1 MSAAPKVASF
11 LASLERGRKAYGV
24 SFPRALA
31 AAVDLYSR
39 GEFSPKEILGY
50 ALFAPQVR
58 ASFPVLIS
66 KERSLARLGAL
77 NPPEHQHLTERKD
90 EFALACAKARLP
102 VPRTIAWTRGGRMF
116 DGGSGSSIEE
126 SWIDWLD
133 RTLPAEFVA
142 KDIDGA
148 YGSGFQTYRREDRA
162 FIDGR
167 DQVIPGVEGLVAQ
180 WVGAADDV
188 ILQERLFDAQELTA
202 LCGRRSLQTA
212 RINTLLHEDGSVD
225 VLFAMIKVLASE
237 SLTDNFSMGT
247 SGNLI
252 AFGNAETGVL
262 NGAIGVHPSGCGMV
276 RVERHPGTGIP
287 FEGFVLPHW
296 HEALELVRHA
306 QRCFPQLP
314 SLGWDVALTADGPRL
329 IEANAR
335 WDPPTYAPFLMSEE
349 HWRSIFGGGPSSPRR
364 TSGAPRGGAV
374 AANAVMGVERRPGS
388 AELPR
393 PGHATEGF
401 ADRGVANAFGDSQG
415 SAGTRPTA

>member
-1 MSAAPKVASF
+1 MSAAPKLGSF

-24 SFPRALA
+24 PFPRALA
-31 AAVDLYSR
+31 AAVDLYAR

-66 KERSLARLGAL
+66 KERSLAKLAEL
-77 NPPEHQHLTERKD
+77 NPPQHQHLTENKD
-90 EFALACAKARLP
+90 EFALVCARERLP
-102 VPRTIAWTRGGRMF
+102 VPRTIAWTRNGQLF
-116 DGGSGSSIEE
+116 DGRSGSVVDAG
-126 SWIDWLD
+126 SWIEMLD
-133 RTLPAEFVA
+133 RALPDEFVA

-167 DQVIPGVEGLVAQ
+167 HQVTPGLEGLVAK
-180 WVGAADDV
+180 WVRAGDEV

-202 LCGRRSLQTA
+202 LCGRHSLQTA
-212 RINTLLHEDGSVD
+212 RINTLLHEDGSVG

-252 AFGNAETGVL
+252 AFGDAQTGVL
-262 NGAIGVHPSGCGMV
+262 KGAIGVHPSGCGMV
-276 RVERHPGTGIP
+276 RVDRHPGTGVP
-287 FEGFVLPHW
+287 FDGFVLPHW
-296 HEALELVRHA
+296 HEALELVRRA
-306 QRCFPQLP
+306 QRCFPQLR

-329 IEANAR
+329 VEANAR

-349 HWRSIFGGGPSSPRR
+349 HWRTIFGGGPSSPRR
-364 TSGAPRGGAV
+364 TSGSTSSSGQTSLRT
-374 AANAVMGVERRPGS
+374 
-388 AELPR
+388 
-393 PGHATEGF
+393 H
-401 ADRGVANAFGDSQG
+401 
-415 SAGTRPTA
+415 